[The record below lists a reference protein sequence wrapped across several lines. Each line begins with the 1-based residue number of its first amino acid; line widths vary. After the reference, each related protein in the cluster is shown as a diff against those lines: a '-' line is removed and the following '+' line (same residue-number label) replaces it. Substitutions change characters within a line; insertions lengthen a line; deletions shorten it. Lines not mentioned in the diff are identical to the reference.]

1 MISHQ
6 PLGVAFYRLCNTQFH
21 PAVLLFVIQPIIG
34 RRPAAGIFPHDEAS
48 SYLVF
53 FCCRFL
59 KHSGVGGD
67 QFLLTLVHFTK
78 TSRRKEAGQITRQ
91 QVKFEFQAVT
101 QHIDWI

>member
-6 PLGVAFYRLCNTQFH
+6 PLSVAFYRLCNTQFH

-53 FCCRFL
+53 FVVFFKAL
-59 KHSGVGGD
+59 GVWD

-78 TSRRKEAGQITRQ
+78 TSGRKEAGQITRQ